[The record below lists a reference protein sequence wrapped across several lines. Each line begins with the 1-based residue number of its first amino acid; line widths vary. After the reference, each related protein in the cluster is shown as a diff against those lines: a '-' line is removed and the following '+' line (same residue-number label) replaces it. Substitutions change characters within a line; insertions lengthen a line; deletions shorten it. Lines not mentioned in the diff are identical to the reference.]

1 MKSDVNK
8 PANQQASKKQ
18 TNQQQNIHMQSQMGN
33 EVQYHNVCLTEYN
46 QKEGNEVQYHNV
58 CITEYNQKEGNE
70 ELFA

>member
-46 QKEGNEVQYHNV
+46 QKEGNE
-58 CITEYNQKEGNE
+58 